1 MLHSQTSQR
10 GNTSPRLQLWR
21 RKVKR
26 DREKRRKYHRVPTE
40 SPQSPQTQSVEAPL
54 LLMTLC
60 ETPQETPVFRCVVVA
75 LGGCAQHLAGGGPSE
90 WVQILSVTNCLL
102 LSPVTVIKRT
112 QSAHVTTTVAQSLS
126 FCYVMIAYL
135 CILFID
141 LKKIQKHSSHYETIV
156 IEFHYSTLADNH
168 TRQQHGR

>member
-1 MLHSQTSQR
+1 
-10 GNTSPRLQLWR
+10 
-21 RKVKR
+21 
-26 DREKRRKYHRVPTE
+26 
-40 SPQSPQTQSVEAPL
+40 
-54 LLMTLC
+54 MTLC

-156 IEFHYSTLADNH
+156 IETIIPHWLTITQDSNTADRQYSVQQQIYICQHPITLYYLQMCNYVPHLSYAE
-168 TRQQHGR
+168 TRCTISIHLHRSLCCGDK